1 MEQSGKRKSVIRRIG
16 KILLWVAGIWAALL
30 IILQIALS
38 PSVLKKA
45 AGWFAG
51 EYIDGSLT
59 FSEIR
64 INMFRHFPNIGISME
79 DVALTY
85 PADRFDKAEAAGAQ
99 GRLLYHGTG
108 ESADTLA
115 SFRHFSAGI
124 NVAALAAGKISVP
137 YVGLVKPRIFA
148 HSYDDGS
155 ANWEIFRMS
164 AEEDTSKTALPNISI
179 GRIRLREHPHIVYTD
194 SKDTLFA
201 MIDVKEIGFDGRLD
215 TRRASRNK
223 VGLTID
229 SVLVAGRLAAD
240 TIGLRVSRI
249 HIHEHND
256 HMDIHA
262 DAKALLA
269 TRAFGRINI
278 PMSISGTAALHR
290 RDSVPSVA
298 FHGFT
303 AEIAAIPIEFDMDLG
318 RKDGRFHIDGNFS
331 IEGCKVEDMIDGFVK
346 NIVPETAGIRTD
358 AAIHLKGTCSGHIGN
373 GAAPSFSVSLDIP
386 DSKSSHKRLSHEIS
400 LALSAQAGT
409 DSEGKINITVG
420 KAGIGTCGFDL
431 TASGSMSD
439 ALGDDPLF
447 HVEGMLDI
455 VADSLSTFLPEDS
468 GIRAEGDMHAEIKGS
483 VRMSQM
489 DLYNFS
495 KADVVG
501 RVISEKFVLES
512 PEDTIDIRI
521 NGVDIIIGPE
531 TRTSRKEPGKT
542 FRLLAVNGSLSGMDV
557 SLKES
562 LSLRGEGMSFAAKNS
577 VEAFSDDTTRI
588 HPLGGHFNAKKIAL
602 EDGDGMSLSLE
613 NTANS
618 FQMVPKT
625 GHPDIPVLSINS
637 VNKRIRMME
646 AANRAILTDA
656 SVMGKAAMNSI
667 ERRARMRAR
676 MDSIAALYPDI
687 PRDSL
692 LAHLRSQ
699 RKAEELPSWMTE
711 EDFRSGDINFSL
723 SGSLAKY
730 FREWD
735 MDGKV
740 NVRTGIVMTPYL
752 PIRNILKGMDIS
764 FSNNEVKIDS
774 FKVAAGKSEIEA
786 KGGLK
791 GLRRALMGRGT
802 YLLDLDVSSAKMDAD
817 ELLAAVNA
825 GSSYNPSV
833 AKDEMMEASDAEFL
847 KMVVADSLEKT
858 GIESLIIV
866 PANLMAD
873 IRLNA
878 SDVNFSDL
886 DIESLHADIIMKER
900 CMQIINAS
908 ASTNMGTGDFEG
920 FYATRTK
927 KDIRTG
933 FNLNLNDVTSEK
945 VIAMM
950 PAIDTIMPLLKSF
963 KGMIDCELAAT
974 ASLDTCMNILTPSI
988 NGVIRIGGENLT
1000 MSDNE
1005 AFSDIA
1011 KKLKFKNS
1019 KEGKINKMTVEGL
1032 IKDNTLEVFP
1042 FVLDLD
1048 RYTLAL
1054 SGIHNMDMSFKYHA
1068 SIIRS
1073 PILFKIGVDLY
1084 GPDFDNLKFK
1094 IGKPK
1099 YKTTDVPVFTTVI
1112 DDARI
1117 NLAESIRNIFIK
1129 GVDVA
1134 VRENE
1139 MNDAIADHK
1148 EKIGY
1153 VNAAEQEIE
1162 DLSADERLQLEESR
1176 KKAEEAMPVD
1186 SLSIARTIKEYII
1199 KDEQPGIY

>member
-1 MEQSGKRKSVIRRIG
+1 MEQGGIKRNIIRRIG

-30 IILQIALS
+30 IIPQIVLS
-38 PSVLKKA
+38 PAVLKKA
-45 AGWFAG
+45 AGWFAA
-51 EYIDGSLT
+51 EYIDGDLT
-59 FSEIR
+59 FSDIR
-64 INMFRHFPNIGISME
+64 INMFRHFPNIGISMD

-85 PADRFDKAEAAGAQ
+85 PAERFDKAEAAGAQ

-124 NVAALAAGKISVP
+124 NAAALVTGKISLP
-137 YVGLVKPRIFA
+137 YVALVKPRIFA
-148 HSYDDGS
+148 HSYDDS
-155 ANWEIFRMS
+155 TANWNIFRMT
-164 AEEDTSKTALPNISI
+164 AKNDTSETAMPSVAV
-179 GRIRLREHPHIVYTD
+179 GRIRLKEHPHIVYTD
-194 SKDTLFA
+194 SRDTLFA

-215 TRRASRNK
+215 TKRASRNK
-223 VGLTID
+223 VGLSID

-240 TIGLRVSRI
+240 TIGLRVNRI

-256 HMDIHA
+256 HMDIRA

-269 TRAFGRINI
+269 TGAFGRINI
-278 PMSISGTAALHR
+278 PISISGTAASHR
-290 RDSVPSVA
+290 RDSVQSVA
-298 FHGFT
+298 LHGFT
-303 AEIAAIPIEFDMDLG
+303 AEIASMPIGFDMDLR
-318 RKDGRFHIDGNFS
+318 RKDGRISIDGSFNM
-331 IEGCKVEDMIDGFVK
+331 EGCKVEDMINGFVK
-346 NIVPETAGIRTD
+346 NIVPETADIRTD
-358 AAIHLKGTCSGHIGN
+358 AVISLNGTCNGHIGN
-373 GAAPSFSVSLDIP
+373 GAVPSFNVSLDIP
-386 DSKSSHKRLSHEIS
+386 DSKSYHKKFNHEIS
-400 LALSAQAGT
+400 LALNAKAGT
-409 DSEGKINITVG
+409 DSDGNMNITVG
-420 KAGIGTCGFDL
+420 NADISTCGLSF

-447 HVEGMLDI
+447 AIEGVLDI
-455 VADSLSTFLPEDS
+455 AADSLSTFLPEDS
-468 GIRAEGDMHAEIKGS
+468 GVRAEGDMHAEIKGS

-495 KADVVG
+495 KADVIG
-501 RVISEKFVLES
+501 RIISDKLILKS
-512 PEDTIDIRI
+512 LRDTIDIRI
-521 NGVDIIIGPE
+521 NGVDISIGPE
-531 TRTSRKEPGKT
+531 IRTSRREPEKT
-542 FRLLAVNGSLSGMDV
+542 FRLLAANGSVSGMDV
-557 SLKES
+557 SIKES
-562 LSLRGEGMSFAAKNS
+562 VSLHGEGMSFAAKNS
-577 VEAFSDDTTRI
+577 VEAFSDDTTKI
-588 HPLGGHFNAKKIAL
+588 HPLGGHFNAKKLAL
-602 EDGDGMSLSLE
+602 EDGEGMSLSLE

-618 FQMVPKT
+618 FQMVPKA

-637 VNKRIRMME
+637 VNKRIRLTE
-646 AANRAILTDA
+646 ASNRAILTDA
-656 SVMGKAAMNSI
+656 TIRGRAAMNSI
-667 ERRARMRAR
+667 ERRVRMRAR
-676 MDSIAALYPDI
+676 MDSLAALYPDI

-692 LAHLRSQ
+692 FSHLRLR
-699 RKAEELPSWMTE
+699 RKAEELPSWLTE
-711 EDFRSGDINFSL
+711 EDFKSGDINFSL
-723 SGSLAKY
+723 SGSMAKY

-740 NVRTGIVMTPYL
+740 KVRTGIVMTPYL
-752 PIRNILKGMDIS
+752 PVRNILKGMDIS

-774 FKVAAGKSEIEA
+774 FKVETGKSEIEA
-786 KGGLK
+786 KGSLK

-802 YLLDLDVSSAKMDAD
+802 YLLDLEVSSGKMDAD

-825 GSSYNPSV
+825 GSSFKPSD
-833 AKDEMMEASDAEFL
+833 AKDEMTEASDAEFL

-866 PANLMAD
+866 PSNLVAD
-873 IRLNA
+873 IRLDA
-878 SDVNFSDL
+878 SDMTFSDL
-886 DIESLHADIIMKER
+886 AIKSLHADIIMKER
-900 CMQIINAS
+900 CMQIINAA
-908 ASTNMGTGDFEG
+908 ASTNMGSGEFEG

-933 FNLNLNDVTSEK
+933 FNLSLNDVTSEK

-1000 MSDNE
+1000 MSDSE
-1005 AFSDIA
+1005 VFSDIA

-1019 KEGKINKMTVEGL
+1019 KEGTIAKMTVEGL
-1032 IKDNTLEVFP
+1032 IKDNTMEVFP
-1042 FVLDLD
+1042 FVLELD

-1073 PILFKIGVDLY
+1073 PLLFKIGVNLY

-1099 YKTTDVPVFTTVI
+1099 YKTTEVPVFTTVI
-1112 DDARI
+1112 DNTRI

-1139 MNDAIADHK
+1139 MQDAIADHK

-1176 KKAEEAMPVD
+1176 VKAEEALPVD
-1186 SLSIARTIKEYII
+1186 SLSIARTIKDYII

>member
-1 MEQSGKRKSVIRRIG
+1 MEQGGKKRNITRRVG

-30 IILQIALS
+30 IIPQIVLS
-38 PSVLKKA
+38 PSVLRKA
-45 AGWFAG
+45 AGWLAS
-51 EYIDGSLT
+51 EYIDGDLS
-59 FSEIR
+59 FSDIS

-85 PADRFDKAEAAGAQ
+85 PADRFDKAEADGAQ

-115 SFRHFSAGI
+115 SFRRISVGI
-124 NVAALAAGKISVP
+124 NAAALVTGKIGVP
-137 YVGLVKPRIFA
+137 YVSLVKPRIFA
-148 HSYDDGS
+148 HSYDDS
-155 ANWEIFRMS
+155 TANWNMFRMT
-164 AEEDTSKTALPNISI
+164 AKNDTSETAMPSVAV
-179 GRIRLREHPHIVYTD
+179 GRIRLKEHPHIVYTD
-194 SKDTLFA
+194 SRDTLFA

-223 VGLTID
+223 VGLSID

-240 TIGLRVSRI
+240 TIGLRVNRI

-269 TRAFGRINI
+269 TGAFGRINI

-303 AEIAAIPIEFDMDLG
+303 AEIAAIPIEFDVDLG

-373 GAAPSFSVSLDIP
+373 GAAPSFNVSLDIP

-400 LALSAQAGT
+400 VALSAQAGT

-420 KAGIGTCGFDL
+420 KAGIGTCGLNL
-431 TASGSMSD
+431 TASGSVSD
-439 ALGDDPLF
+439 VLGGDPLF
-447 HVEGMLDI
+447 TIEGKLDI
-455 VADSLSTFLPEDS
+455 AADSLSTFLPEDS
-468 GIRAEGDMHAEIKGS
+468 GVRAEGDMHAEIKGS

-495 KADVVG
+495 KADIMG
-501 RVISEKFVLES
+501 RVLSEKLVLES

-521 NGVDIIIGPE
+521 NGVDISMGPE
-531 TRTSRKEPGKT
+531 TRTSRKEPEKT
-542 FRLLAVNGSLSGMDV
+542 FRLLAVSGSVSGMDI
-557 SLKES
+557 SMKERI
-562 LSLRGEGMSFAAKNS
+562 SLRGEEMTFAAKNS

-588 HPLGGHFNAKKIAL
+588 HPLGGHFNAKKVSL
-602 EDGDGMSLSLE
+602 EDGEGMSFGLE

-625 GHPDIPVLSINS
+625 GHPDIPVLSISS
-637 VNKRIRMME
+637 VNKRIRLKE
-646 AANRAILTDA
+646 ASNRAILTDA
-656 SVMGKAAMNSI
+656 TIRGKAAMNSI
-667 ERRARMRAR
+667 ERRVRMRAR
-676 MDSIAALYPDI
+676 MDSLAALYPDI
-687 PRDSL
+687 PRDSIFP
-692 LAHLRSQ
+692 HLRSQ

-711 EDFRSGDINFSL
+711 EDFKSGDINFSL

-735 MDGKV
+735 INGKV
-740 NVRTGIVMTPYL
+740 EVRTGIVMTPYL
-752 PIRNILKGMDIS
+752 PVRNILKGMDIS

-774 FKVAAGKSEIEA
+774 LKVESGKSEIEA
-786 KGGLK
+786 KGSLK

-802 YLLDLDVSSAKMDAD
+802 YNLGLEVSSAKMDAD
-817 ELLAAVNA
+817 ELIAAVNA
-825 GSSYNPSV
+825 GSSFKPSDS
-833 AKDEMMEASDAEFL
+833 KDEMAEASDKEFL
-847 KMVVADSLEKT
+847 EMVVADSLEKT

-866 PANLMAD
+866 PANLIAD

-878 SDVNFSDL
+878 SDMTFSDL
-886 DIESLHADIIMKER
+886 DIKSLHADIIMKER
-900 CMQIINAS
+900 CMQIINAA
-908 ASTNMGTGDFEG
+908 ASTNIGAGEFEG

-933 FNLNLNDVTSEK
+933 FNLSLNDVTSEK

-963 KGMIDCELAAT
+963 KGIIDCDLAAT
-974 ASLDTCMNILTPSI
+974 ASLDTCMNVLMPSI

-1000 MSDNE
+1000 MRDNE

-1099 YKTTDVPVFTTVI
+1099 YKTTDIPVFTTVI

-1186 SLSIARTIKEYII
+1186 SLSIARTIQDYII
-1199 KDEQPGIY
+1199 KNEQPGIY